1 MQAMELLRQFTSKEV
16 LLPLGVTLCLVGI
29 ILRGFA
35 RSSRRAIALR
45 RQHWLHTRKPGEPDP
60 TDRETRWFEKKLPI
74 IANTAAVGG
83 LLITLLSVFRG

>member
-1 MQAMELLRQFTSKEV
+1 MELFPQLISKEV
-16 LLPLGVTLCLVGI
+16 LLPLGVSVCFVGI

-60 TDRETRWFEKKLPI
+60 TGQATGWFEKNLPA
-74 IANTAAVGG
+74 IANTAAVAG
-83 LLITLLSVFRG
+83 LVITLLSFFRV